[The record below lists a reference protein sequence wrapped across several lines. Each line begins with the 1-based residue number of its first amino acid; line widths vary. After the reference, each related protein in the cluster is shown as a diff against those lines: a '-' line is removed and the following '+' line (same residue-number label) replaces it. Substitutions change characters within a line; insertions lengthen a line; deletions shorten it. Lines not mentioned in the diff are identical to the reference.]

1 MPIIEIEVKN
11 KIAHSPADSIV
22 CGNSDFQIKFTF
34 DEEWNAYEP
43 KTARF
48 VYNGIQ
54 QDVVFNGDV
63 CDVPIISGANVCAVG
78 VFAGDLHTTTPA
90 LVSCLKSILCAG
102 GLPADP
108 KDDIYIK
115 IIEMVSDINE
125 KATAAEAAAAAA
137 EDAAKK
143 AAASGG
149 VDLSSYYT
157 KSEIDAALGAY
168 IDDVNALIGGD
179 D

>member
-11 KIAHSPADSIV
+11 KIAQSPADSIV
-22 CGNSDFQIKFTF
+22 CGNSDFQIKFAF
-34 DEEWNAYEP
+34 DKEWDEYET

-54 QDVVFNGDV
+54 QDIVFVGDI

-90 LVSCLKSILCAG
+90 LVSCLKSILCAD
-102 GLPADP
+102 GLPAAP
-108 KDDIYIK
+108 KDDVYIQ

-137 EDAAKK
+137 EEAAEK

-149 VDLSSYYT
+149 VDLSNYYT

-168 IDDVNALIGGD
+168 IDDINALVGGD